1 MEIYKEIILDHY
13 RNPRNFGIPENMKDA
28 ISIDNPSCGDTIS
41 LALSIEKGV
50 LTDIRFSGS
59 GCAISLAGASLLTQ
73 ALKEKSLEEVTSFS
87 KDAMLSL
94 LGVEIGPARMKC
106 ALLALEAFQKA
117 LQKHHHSS
125 T

>member
-1 MEIYKEIILDHY
+1 MEIYKEMILDHY
-13 RNPRNFGIPENMKDA
+13 RNPRNFGIPSDMKNV
-28 ISIDNPSCGDTIS
+28 ICIDNPSCGDTLS
-41 LALSIEKGV
+41 LALSIEKGI

-73 ALKEKSLEEVTSFS
+73 TLKGKSLEEVTHFS

-106 ALLALEAFQKA
+106 ALLALEAFQKG
-117 LQKHHHSS
+117 LQKYTHLS